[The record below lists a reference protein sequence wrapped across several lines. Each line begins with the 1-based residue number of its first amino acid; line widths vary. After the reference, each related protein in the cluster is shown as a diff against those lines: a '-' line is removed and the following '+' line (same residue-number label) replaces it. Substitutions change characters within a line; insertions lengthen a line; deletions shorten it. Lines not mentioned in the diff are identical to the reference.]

1 MERTKKIKKFYNNK
15 EWKSDKILALTIN
28 IVFFLTILLFCDIK
42 YEVSDDFV
50 MASIMSGAYGDA
62 PNPHMI
68 FINILWGYIMLPF
81 YYAFPGISWYLI
93 FQLVLINIS
102 LILVSYMLLKE
113 MKRPIALL
121 LIAILLTFFADDAY
135 ILVQFTKT
143 AMLAV
148 MGGGIVFVWTLFEN
162 KSWKLKWGS
171 ALVCLAGTL
180 IRFYVI
186 YIAGGFLLFI
196 LIVEF
201 VRLFQKERKEE
212 TFKKRILRIMIP
224 GILVIVVAFG
234 MDKFDDYIYNQNE
247 EYRFFREYGEA
258 RGRIVD
264 SADYGYEAYGEE
276 LKKIGVSEND
286 YYLMRTWNFAD
297 NEVFTLEIMQKTAD
311 IIENY
316 NKDVEISKEMILEN
330 MQTRGITGYPIF
342 LATAYSTLYTTLSL
356 IKK

>member
-1 MERTKKIKKFYNNK
+1 MERTKEIKKFYNNK
-15 EWKSDKILALTIN
+15 EWKSDKVLALTIN

-42 YEVSDDFV
+42 YEVSDDFL

-113 MKRPIALL
+113 MERPIALL

-148 MGGGIVFVWTLFEN
+148 MGGGIVFVWALFEN

-171 ALVCLAGTL
+171 ALICPVSYTHLTL
-180 IRFYVI
+180 
-186 YIAGGFLLFI
+186 
-196 LIVEF
+196 
-201 VRLFQKERKEE
+201 
-212 TFKKRILRIMIP
+212 P
-224 GILVIVVAFG
+224 
-234 MDKFDDYIYNQNE
+234 
-247 EYRFFREYGEA
+247 
-258 RGRIVD
+258 
-264 SADYGYEAYGEE
+264 
-276 LKKIGVSEND
+276 
-286 YYLMRTWNFAD
+286 
-297 NEVFTLEIMQKTAD
+297 
-311 IIENY
+311 
-316 NKDVEISKEMILEN
+316 
-330 MQTRGITGYPIF
+330 
-342 LATAYSTLYTTLSL
+342 TTSRV
-356 IKK
+356 